1 MIDKIDASQNQDLVG
16 KLPSTKPDSP
26 KAPANN
32 NADASLQVDY
42 ASLISQATQIPDKDD
57 KAVQRAKELLEAG
70 QLESPE
76 NIREAAEDIIRY
88 SI

>member
-26 KAPANN
+26 KAPTNN

-57 KAVQRAKELLEAG
+57 KAVQRAQELLQTG

-76 NIREAAEDIIRY
+76 IIREAAENVIK
-88 SI
+88 SGV